1 MAAKSKQGLTRH
13 HARRDNNDMRTFLW
27 PAEDGWP
34 YPDTG
39 PEVADPQGEVDVDL
53 LDIHARSPRLFA
65 ALDAVE
71 RQVITRH
78 YGLDGAQPCS
88 MKQLHNETGMSRA
101 ELREA
106 LGSGLGKLRMQLGS

>member
-39 PEVADPQGEVDVDL
+39 PEVADPQGEVDEDL
-53 LDIHARSPRLFA
+53 LDLHARSPRLFA

>member
-39 PEVADPQGEVDVDL
+39 PEVADPQGEVDEDL
-53 LDIHARSPRLFA
+53 LDLHARSPRLFA

-101 ELREA
+101 ELRDA

>member
-1 MAAKSKQGLTRH
+1 
-13 HARRDNNDMRTFLW
+13 MRTFLW

-39 PEVADPQGEVDVDL
+39 PEVADPQSEIDEDL
-53 LDIHARSPRLFA
+53 LDLHARSPHLFA
-65 ALDAVE
+65 ALDPVE

-78 YGLDGAQPCS
+78 YGLDGCQPCS

-101 ELREA
+101 ELRDA
-106 LGSGLGKLRMQLGS
+106 LGSGLGKLRSQLRG

>member
-1 MAAKSKQGLTRH
+1 LTRH

-39 PEVADPQGEVDVDL
+39 PEVADPQGEVDEDL
-53 LDIHARSPRLFA
+53 LDLHARSPRLFA

>member
-1 MAAKSKQGLTRH
+1 
-13 HARRDNNDMRTFLW
+13 MRTFLW

-39 PEVADPQGEVDVDL
+39 PEVVDPQGEVDVDL
-53 LDIHARSPRLFA
+53 LDLHARTPRLFA

-101 ELREA
+101 ALREA
-106 LGSGLGKLRMQLGS
+106 LGSGLGKLRTQLGS